1 MQSTNKGLLQ
11 KTGPWF
17 RVGILT
23 LSTLAPIISRA
34 LSHLLDKREDRSP
47 AKVSN
52 KLSYELGQRG
62 ERVKKELAQ
71 RGKQAKEELVQRS
84 ERVKKELV
92 QRGKQAKQ
100 ELTQQKKEF
109 WAVLG
114 FGLGLIVA
122 GIVTFHMI
130 RQRLLQQTN
139 GEPPIQLP
147 YDAGNWPI
155 ATSIVPEGTT
165 FVGIIDRKHYY
176 PIETLPDELAMLDE
190 NLLDVVYFTS
200 EEDAKAQG
208 FSAAK

>member
-1 MQSTNKGLLQ
+1 MSANKGLLQ

-34 LSHLLDKREDRSP
+34 LSHLLDKREGSSQ

-52 KLSYELGQRG
+52 KLSYKPGQQG
-62 ERVKKELAQ
+62 
-71 RGKQAKEELVQRS
+71 

-92 QRGKQAKQ
+92 QRGKQAKKELIQ
-100 ELTQQKKEF
+100 RGERVKKELVQRGKQAKEELTQQKKEF

-114 FGLGLIVA
+114 FGLGLIIA
-122 GIVTFHMI
+122 GIVTFQMI
-130 RQRLLQQTN
+130 RRRLLQQADA
-139 GEPPIQLP
+139 EPPIQLP
-147 YDAGNWPI
+147 YDAGSWPI

-190 NLLDVVYFTS
+190 NLVDVVYFTS